1 MFKANIVESREYY
14 KLRKRVN
21 YIFFFVLIL
30 ASILINIGIETY
42 WVYGLILAGFIAD
55 AFYLRKLNKLS
66 LSLFGKRKIVLD
78 LNSIKILGQN
88 KKLQEE
94 FTPSILDRID
104 VYTDLQMSQ
113 ETMKE
118 VFKGQFRINCIM
130 LEKDGRS
137 TGYYFEFD
145 SYYMITQLEKIL
157 KHWKVQSLN
166 VHQHEGLN
174 KEDIRASQELVL
186 SS

>member
-14 KLRKRVN
+14 KIRKRIN
-21 YIFFFVLIL
+21 YVGSFFTILITVLIGSGIDL
-30 ASILINIGIETY
+30 RWIGALLLTVFAIE
-42 WVYGLILAGFIAD
+42 
-55 AFYLRKLNKLS
+55 FYYLKKLNKLS

-78 LNSIKILGQN
+78 LNSIKILGQD

-94 FTPSILDRID
+94 FTPSVLDRID

-118 VFKGQFRINCIM
+118 VFKDQHKINCIM
-130 LEKDGRS
+130 LEKDGKS
-137 TGYYFEFD
+137 SGYYFEFD

-166 VHQHEGLN
+166 LHQHEGLN
-174 KEDIRASQELVL
+174 KEDIRASQKLVL